1 MKKLIELFACIA
13 ILFTVLVN
21 AQNLTADLIVVNAKV
36 HTMDAGRPNAEAFA
50 VMGNKIVAVGT
61 NNEIKKLANAQT
73 KTIDARGKV
82 VIPGFNDAHVHFL
95 EGGYQLSSV
104 DLRDAKTPEEFTK
117 RIKEF
122 AAKLPKG
129 RWILGGKWDHENWTP
144 NNLPTAAMI
153 DSVTPDNPVFID
165 RLDGHM
171 ALANSLAFKL
181 AGVDKNTKDVAGGE
195 IVRDANGKPSGVLK
209 DAAMFYVNKVVP
221 EFTFEQ
227 KLEQAQAATE
237 YAASLGVTSAQDMS
251 AGNDVGVYQELAR
264 QGKMKT
270 RLYGCSPLS
279 DYARWQKTGVRH
291 AFGSDWLRVGCLKGY
306 SDGSLG
312 STTAWFFAPYLDAP
326 TTSGLASDEIPKMLE
341 NIRNADKS
349 DLQINIHAIGD
360 KANDTILSDYEKIA
374 AENGAKDR
382 RFRIEHAQHLRMEDI
397 KRFGEL
403 KVVASMQP
411 FHLADDGRWAH
422 KRLDA
427 PRLKGTYAFRT
438 ILDTGGKLAFGTDWY
453 VAPLNPLLGV
463 QAAVTRQTLDG
474 KNPNGWIPEQKI
486 TVEETIYAYTMGSA
500 YAEYQE
506 NVKGSISIGKLADF
520 VILSDDIFTMN
531 PNDINKVKVLKTIV
545 DGKVVYESK

>member
-1 MKKLIELFACIA
+1 MTSKLLLLCLFSIF
-13 ILFTVLVN
+13 IQQTF
-21 AQNLTADLIVVNAKV
+21 AQNITADLIVDNAKV
-36 HTMDAGRPNAEAFA
+36 HTMDSAKPTAEAFA

-61 NNEIKKLANAQT
+61 NDEIKKLANAET
-73 KTIDARGKV
+73 KTIDAQGKV

-104 DLRDAKTPEEFTK
+104 DLRDAKSPEEFVK

-153 DSVTPDNPVFID
+153 DAVTPDNPVFID

-171 ALANSLAFKL
+171 ALANSAAMKL

-195 IVRDANGKPSGVLK
+195 IVRDKDGNPTGVFK
-209 DAAMFYVNKVVP
+209 DAAMNYLGKVIP
-221 EFTFEQ
+221 PFTFEQ
-227 KLEQAQAATE
+227 KLEQAQSATE
-237 YAASLGVTSAQDMS
+237 YAASLGVTSVQDMS
-251 AGNDVGVYQELAR
+251 AGTDVGVYQELAR
-264 QGKMKT
+264 QGKLKT
-270 RLYGCSPLS
+270 RIYGCSPLS
-279 DYARWQKTGVRH
+279 DYSRWEKTGVRH
-291 AFGSDWLRVGCLKGY
+291 AFGNDWLRVGCLKGY

-341 NIRNADKS
+341 NVRNADRA
-349 DLQINIHAIGD
+349 DLQVNVHAIGD

-374 AENGAKDR
+374 TENGAKDR
-382 RFRIEHAQHLRMEDI
+382 RFRIEHAQHLRLEDI
-397 KRFGEL
+397 KRFGSL

-438 ILDTGGKLAFGTDWY
+438 ILDTGGKLAFGTDWA
-453 VAPLNPLLGV
+453 VAPLNPLFGV
-463 QAAVTRQTLDG
+463 HAAVTRQTLDG

-486 TVEETIYAYTMGSA
+486 SVEETIRAYTLGSA
-500 YAEYQE
+500 FAEFQE
-506 NVKGSISIGKLADF
+506 NAKGSISIGKLADF

-531 PNDINKVKVLKTIV
+531 PNNINKVKILKTIV
-545 DGKVVYESK
+545 DGKTVYESK